1 MAIRGM
7 RGGVRI
13 PIITEFDDKAIKKF
27 STSMTSLGKNLT
39 KTVTLP
45 ILAIGAAAVKMS
57 MDFETSMG
65 KITGLVGVAADQT
78 KLMGDEAIQ
87 MASKYGK
94 SATEA
99 ANALFFI
106 TSAGLRG
113 RDAMDVLE
121 SSLKA
126 SAIGLGDT
134 ATIAD
139 VLTSAVNAYG
149 SDVLSSAKATDIL
162 VAAVREGKLEA
173 SELAGSIGSV
183 LPVSSALGVGLG
195 DVAGAMAALS
205 RTGTNAATAATQ
217 LRGILF
223 GILKPTSQ
231 ANEELKKY
239 GLSAQG
245 LRQQLREQ
253 GLLATLKTLT
263 GTLGDNE
270 ESIAK
275 VFGNVRALS
284 GLMDLM
290 GANVESTEAIFK
302 ATNNTLGD
310 TDAAMAVIAE
320 TSGFKMNVAINTL
333 KNSLISFGDI
343 IGPAVTKAADF
354 VRVLAERFSN
364 LDAATKKQIVVFLG
378 VAAAAGPVLLIFAA
392 LIRAV
397 LTLSKVFA
405 LLGLAVVKIPL
416 TIFLL
421 IGALRMA
428 SDEQAKLG
436 KNTRSI
442 WQFIFEII
450 KNATVGIVELIDLQ
464 KFQLRILAAT
474 GDFAQRKL
482 NNAFRIIGGLP
493 TEVLPS
499 FKEFIDMNVK
509 MESTSVRVND
519 AFDKLGGGIKE
530 TFTQI
535 SNDVKGLDTMATEA
549 KQAIADIEAE
559 LAALSQETVNT
570 EGKSK
575 KLKDAIKAL
584 RQEMVK
590 IKTEAVNA
598 LKSSLDEAQKKLE
611 DARGKFNAFKDA
623 ISGSI
628 TGIINFGKA
637 AENDN
642 FLTGL
647 TEQANAA
654 TTFADRVKKLIQ
666 MGLSERAIQQV
677 LSAGHEAGLKIADEI
692 ISGGSAVVDQV
703 NTLVAAVATVA
714 EQVGIDGAKQFYQA
728 GIDQGQ
734 ALVNGILDALRQAQA
749 ELQAA
754 IKAAAAGSGEIRPF
768 GARATGILDAI
779 GGIKNKQKQQSALDA
794 FQKAFA
800 SDNKFTKK
808 EAASIKSKFKLA
820 KGGIVLGPTNAL
832 IGEAGPEAV
841 IPLSGA
847 NSAGSSMGTTIN
859 ITVNA
864 GIGTNGNQVGQQIV
878 EAIKRYER
886 ASGPVFSKA

>member
-57 MDFETSMG
+57 IDFETSMG
-65 KITGLVGVAADQT
+65 KITGLVGIAADQT

-94 SATEA
+94 SASEA
-99 ANALFFI
+99 ADALFFI
-106 TSAGLRG
+106 TSAGFRG
-113 RDAMDVLE
+113 AGAMDVLE
-121 SSLKA
+121 NALKA

-134 ATIAD
+134 ATVAD
-139 VLTSAVNAYG
+139 ALTSAINAYG
-149 SDVLSSAKATDIL
+149 SDVISAAQATDIL
-162 VAAVREGKLEA
+162 VATVREGKLEA
-173 SELAGSIGSV
+173 SELAGSLGKVLSV
-183 LPVSSALGVGLG
+183 A
-195 DVAGAMAALS
+195 AALDVPLNDVGAFLAVVS
-205 RTGTNAATAATQ
+205 KQGISAAEGVVQ
-217 LRGILF
+217 LRSILTAV
-223 GILKPTSQ
+223 LKPTSQ
-231 ANEELKKY
+231 ANKEFERL
-239 GLSAQG
+239 GTSAAEI
-245 LRQQLREQ
+245 RQQIREK
-253 GLLATLKTLT
+253 GLLSTL
-263 GTLGDNE
+263 GTLNDLFGDNE
-270 ESIAK
+270 EAIGK
-275 VFGNVRALS
+275 VFGNVRALL
-284 GLMDLM
+284 GVQTLL
-290 GANVESTEAIFK
+290 GAGNEEAIKIFERL
-302 ATNNTLGD
+302 NDTLGD
-310 TDAAMAVIAE
+310 SDAAMAVMAE
-320 TSGFKMNVAINTL
+320 TTGFKMNVAVNTV

-343 IGPAVTKAADF
+343 IGPAVTRAAEF
-354 VRVLAERFSN
+354 IRILAERFSN
-364 LDAATKKQIVVFLG
+364 LEVGTKKQIVIFLG
-378 VAAAAGPVLLIFAA
+378 VAAAIGPVLLITAA
-392 LIRAV
+392 LIRAIV
-397 LTLSKVFA
+397 TLSKVF
-405 LLGLAVVKIPL
+405 LVLKSVIFLIPL
-416 TIFLL
+416 AFVAF
-421 IGALRMA
+421 IGVIRFAN
-428 SDEQAKLG
+428 SEQAKLG
-436 KNTRSI
+436 KDTRTI
-442 WQFIFEII
+442 WQFIFQVI
-450 KNATVGIVELIDLQ
+450 KNGVIGVIEVGDMLVNFFRLLGATIDFVGQ
-464 KFQLRILAAT
+464 KSA
-474 GDFAQRKL
+474 
-482 NNAFRIIGGLP
+482 NFRRGLLGFT
-493 TEVLPS
+493 TEAMPS
-499 FKEFIDMNVK
+499 FREFVRANVEIS
-509 MESTSVRVND
+509 ESAKKVEA
-519 AFDKLGGGIKE
+519 AFDKMGKDIKD
-530 TFTQI
+530 TFDSI
-535 SNDVKGLDTMATEA
+535 SKDVSDLDTITTAA
-549 KQAIADIEAE
+549 KNAIEDIERE
-559 LAALSQETVNT
+559 LAALGNETGNT
-570 EGKSK
+570 EGKTK
-575 KLKDAIKAL
+575 KLKEALKAL

-598 LKSSLDEAQKKLE
+598 LKSSLDEAQRKLE